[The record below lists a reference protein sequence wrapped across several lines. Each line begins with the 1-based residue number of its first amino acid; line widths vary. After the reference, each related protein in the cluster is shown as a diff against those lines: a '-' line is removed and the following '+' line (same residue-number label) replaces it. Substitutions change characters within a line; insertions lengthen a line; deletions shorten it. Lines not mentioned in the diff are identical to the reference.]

1 MLLAALAIERFAL
14 DVIEQHL
21 RLVRSDKQV
30 IALKTVDPLGIIG
43 GIGRRMLVRL
53 TLLDLFA
60 GSHGIGIGLAV
71 KPGVIGLDVVHVDP
85 GLAEPARKA
94 VSLVCLGQA
103 FRPCGGLLLKR
114 YRRIALGQALS
125 RSRQHSAHGKGVG
138 VRGRLINTKLG
149 CLDGR
154 GARAGKIGRCLN
166 ALAMHGNIQFVIHRP
181 LIGVRAT
188 QGLIVSSRA
197 FSTGTEIIVML
208 FPQLTR
214 GIALVVPRAI
224 AVALS
229 GTVAAKRGDF
239 LFGRVALAVASK
251 AHAWLKVALG
261 NFGII
266 LVGARSNT
274 AQVHIVLND
283 GDHGDGIVLTRA
295 QVTRKMAANELVA
308 LGRQNTTRQA
318 TRPCARHGDNA
329 HVRRG
334 IAVAL
339 RRREAVDNLGVTRH
353 AAHKTRGIHVVAAQS
368 ANSHVVL
375 IGDVGHA
382 IRGNRAVLLARR
394 CNAAVLNRRI
404 CNIAGKRRHIQT
416 LTAERLHARGRIV
429 DGTAA
434 TDLAVVEGAAVEL
447 AGDETALKACVG
459 NEVESIVGAG
469 HVQRALHD
477 HNVFEARFDGLAHDN
492 ATAEVRPHVGVLDQ
506 EVFDGGTVGL
516 GKKSRIALGVKSVFI
531 VAQALNGVVLT
542 IEHALK
548 RMLLVAKRQMLNGVR
563 DNGLHVVIIKHDI
576 VIEINAP
583 AGRIALTRKRHVH
596 QKVVRVFDVVFVCVL
611 GHVLGMH
618 HRWQRHNAA
627 KGNRRDGN

>member
-1 MLLAALAIERFAL
+1 M
-14 DVIEQHL
+14 
-21 RLVRSDKQV
+21 
-30 IALKTVDPLGIIG
+30 
-43 GIGRRMLVRL
+43 
-53 TLLDLFA
+53 
-60 GSHGIGIGLAV
+60 
-71 KPGVIGLDVVHVDP
+71 
-85 GLAEPARKA
+85 
-94 VSLVCLGQA
+94 
-103 FRPCGGLLLKR
+103 
-114 YRRIALGQALS
+114 
-125 RSRQHSAHGKGVG
+125 
-138 VRGRLINTKLG
+138 
-149 CLDGR
+149 
-154 GARAGKIGRCLN
+154 
-166 ALAMHGNIQFVIHRP
+166 
-181 LIGVRAT
+181 
-188 QGLIVSSRA
+188 
-197 FSTGTEIIVML
+197 
-208 FPQLTR
+208 
-214 GIALVVPRAI
+214 
-224 AVALS
+224 
-229 GTVAAKRGDF
+229 
-239 LFGRVALAVASK
+239 
-251 AHAWLKVALG
+251 
-261 NFGII
+261 
-266 LVGARSNT
+266 
-274 AQVHIVLND
+274 ND

-353 AAHKTRGIHVVAAQS
+353 TAHKTRGIHVVAAQG
-368 ANSHVVL
+368 ANGHVVL

-382 IRGNRAVLLARR
+382 LLGNRAVVLTRR
-394 CNAAVLNRRI
+394 RHAAVLDSRVLNV
-404 CNIAGKRRHIQT
+404 AGKRRHIQT

>member
-1 MLLAALAIERFAL
+1 M
-14 DVIEQHL
+14 
-21 RLVRSDKQV
+21 
-30 IALKTVDPLGIIG
+30 
-43 GIGRRMLVRL
+43 
-53 TLLDLFA
+53 
-60 GSHGIGIGLAV
+60 
-71 KPGVIGLDVVHVDP
+71 
-85 GLAEPARKA
+85 
-94 VSLVCLGQA
+94 
-103 FRPCGGLLLKR
+103 
-114 YRRIALGQALS
+114 
-125 RSRQHSAHGKGVG
+125 
-138 VRGRLINTKLG
+138 
-149 CLDGR
+149 
-154 GARAGKIGRCLN
+154 
-166 ALAMHGNIQFVIHRP
+166 
-181 LIGVRAT
+181 
-188 QGLIVSSRA
+188 
-197 FSTGTEIIVML
+197 
-208 FPQLTR
+208 
-214 GIALVVPRAI
+214 
-224 AVALS
+224 
-229 GTVAAKRGDF
+229 
-239 LFGRVALAVASK
+239 
-251 AHAWLKVALG
+251 
-261 NFGII
+261 
-266 LVGARSNT
+266 
-274 AQVHIVLND
+274 ND

-308 LGRQNTTRQA
+308 LGRQSTTRQA

-339 RRREAVDNLGVTRH
+339 RRREAVDDLGVTCH
-353 AAHKTRGIHVVAAQS
+353 AAHKARGVHVVAAQS

-531 VAQALNGVVLT
+531 VVQALNGVVLT

-611 GHVLGMH
+611 GRILGMH
-618 HRWQRHNAA
+618 RHRQRHYTT